1 VSGLFQHS
9 LDSSNN
15 LLAQHLNIAIRPATP
30 DDWPAIVE
38 INDSAFEGASESA
51 LIAAL
56 ERSGRPVISLL
67 ALADDV
73 RVGHIFFSP
82 IRIESPGPPIP
93 AAALAPMA
101 VTPRF
106 QGKGIGTQLV
116 EAGLRECIEQ
126 GYQVVVVVGHPRF
139 YQRFG
144 FRRAAGAGLE
154 SVYSEAGDAFMVI
167 ELASGVLRG
176 RTGVVQYPDEFAGV

>member
-1 VSGLFQHS
+1 V
-9 LDSSNN
+9 LDRPNN
-15 LLAQHLNIAIRPATP
+15 LLAEHLNITIRPATP

-38 INDSAFEGASESA
+38 INDSAFEDAGESA
-51 LIAAL
+51 LIAAI
-56 ERSGRPVISLL
+56 ERSGRPVISLV
-67 ALADDV
+67 ARADDV
-73 RVGHIFFSP
+73 RVGHILFSP
-82 IRIESPGPPIP
+82 IRIQSPGPPIL

-106 QGKGIGTQLV
+106 QCHGIGTQLV

-139 YQRFG
+139 YRRFG
-144 FRRAAGAGLE
+144 FIRAAGAGLQ

-167 ELASGVLRG
+167 ELASGVLKG
-176 RTGVVQYPDEFAGV
+176 RTGVVEYPDEFAGV

>member
-1 VSGLFQHS
+1 
-9 LDSSNN
+9 
-15 LLAQHLNIAIRPATP
+15 LAEHLNITIRTATP

-38 INDSAFEGASESA
+38 INDSAFESVSESA
-51 LIAAL
+51 LIAAI
-56 ERSGRPVISLL
+56 ERSGRAVISLI

-106 QGKGIGTQLV
+106 QRRAVGTQLV
-116 EAGLRECIEQ
+116 EAGLRACIEQ

-139 YQRFG
+139 YKRFG
-144 FRRAAGAGLE
+144 FSGAAEAGLE
-154 SVYSEAGDAFMVI
+154 SVYSEAGDAFMVV
-167 ELASGVLRG
+167 ELAAGVLEG